1 MVALLLLFGVDVGHD
16 FFLEEVKLL
25 LDFGDGVFLELLDG
39 FPDGDLLHFDGL
51 SDASLA

>member
-1 MVALLLLFGVDVGHD
+1 MIALFLLLGVDVGHY
-16 FFLEEVKLL
+16 FFLKEVKLL
-25 LDFGDGVFLELLDG
+25 LDFGGGVFLELLDG